1 MDAHRRSAW
10 RIWLYPLSILASAA
24 LAVFVMTFWIDAGG
38 NLDAAF
44 DRLLHP
50 NPDSA
55 REAISNTA
63 EVVSAVLGI
72 AITVVAIVVELA
84 SNRYTHRVTELFV
97 GEPVNFAVM
106 GFFVVTALQAVF
118 VVVVFDH
125 QEVPEDSFI
134 PYLGITVS
142 LAMLAICLLIVLP
155 YFAFVMEFLNP
166 ISIVDR
172 IRAHT
177 MKVVGRGRSL
187 PARQA
192 EAVRGIEQLADV
204 GLNSMEH
211 KDKGISMASVDAL
224 KAMVLDY
231 QSLRPTLP
239 ADWFRVDGELAHNP
253 DFVSMSD
260 EVLAA
265 VTRRRIWF
273 EMKILRK
280 YQTLYNE
287 ALNRMR
293 DINYLIAI
301 NTRHLAE
308 HALDTKNEEL
318 FDLLVK
324 FFNTYLRATVNARD
338 VRTAYNVLQQYR
350 LLAERALTHETGA
363 RAIEIARYFKY
374 YGLVGFHATLPFV
387 LETVAYDLCQ
397 LNEMAFDRRSPAQ
410 RELLRI
416 FLEVDK
422 ESESDIQEVSL
433 RGVRKAQV
441 KLATYYLL
449 HGDEKLA
456 REIFKDME
464 RERRDRLASI
474 RDELLGVRS
483 SEFWEISDR
492 GVNFDYLDPE
502 RKEKLLEFFS
512 WFPDLAA
519 LTLSMLPDRVPDAA
533 EVAAAISKRKKE
545 REDDTMHPVPG
556 GGTDPAE
563 EE

>member
-1 MDAHRRSAW
+1 MDESRRSTW
-10 RIWLYPLSILASAA
+10 RIWLLPLSVLAGAA
-24 LAVFVMTFWIDAGG
+24 LTVFVFTFWIDAHGDFQA
-38 NLDAAF
+38 LH
-44 DRLLHP
+44 RLFHP

-55 REAISNTA
+55 REAIGNTA

-72 AITVVAIVVELA
+72 AITVVAIIVELA

-106 GFFVVTALQAVF
+106 GFFVVTALQAIF
-118 VVVVFDH
+118 VAVVFDH
-125 QEVPEDSFI
+125 QPDPAESFI
-134 PYLGITVS
+134 PYVGISVS
-142 LAMLAICLLIVLP
+142 LGMLAFCLLIVLP
-155 YFAFVMEFLNP
+155 YFAFVLDFLNP
-166 ISIVDR
+166 ITIVDR
-172 IRAHT
+172 IRSHT
-177 MKVVGRGRSL
+177 MKLIGRSRL
-187 PARQA
+187 SLSMRQS

-224 KAMVLDY
+224 KSMVLEY
-231 QSLRPTLP
+231 QTIRPGLDE
-239 ADWFRVDGELAHNP
+239 AWFRVDGDLAHNP

-260 EVLAA
+260 DVLAA
-265 VTRRRIWF
+265 VTRRKIWF

-350 LLAERALTHETGA
+350 LLGERALRHESGG
-363 RAIEIARYFKY
+363 RAVEIGRYFKY

-387 LETVAYDLCQ
+387 LETVAYDLCA
-397 LNEMAFDRRSPAQ
+397 LNEMAFDMRSPAR

-441 KLATYYLL
+441 KLATYYLV
-449 HGDEKLA
+449 HGDEPLA
-456 REIFKDME
+456 REIYKDME

-492 GVNFDYLDPE
+492 GVNFDYLEPE

-512 WFPDLAA
+512 WFPDLVP
-519 LTLSMLPDRVPDAA
+519 LTLSMVPERVPDAA
-533 EVAAAISKRKKE
+533 EVAAAISKRRKA
-545 REDDTMHPVPG
+545 REDETMHPVPG
-556 GGTDPAE
+556 AGSDPAD
-563 EE
+563 